1 MYLDKIVETK
11 RQEVAAL
18 AAHFSINEAERLIA
32 DIGPTRGFHRALA
45 EGRNREMGLIAEVK
59 KASPSKG
66 LIRADFHPVEIARS
80 YEAAGADC
88 ISVLTDET
96 YFQGSG
102 DYLQAIREAVK
113 LPLLRKDFI
122 IDERQIF
129 EARLLGADAV
139 LLIAAILDDVQLR
152 DYLQAASSLGLDS
165 LVEVH
170 DRTELERVLSL
181 NTAKLIGINNRNL
194 KTFETTLQVT
204 ADLAKQVP
212 ADITLIS
219 ESGIQTPEDISF
231 LAGCGA
237 KGVLIG
243 ETFMRH
249 EDVQQA
255 VVNVMG
261 SASRAGQ

>member
-11 RQEVAAL
+11 RREVAAL
-18 AAHFSINEAERLIA
+18 AEQFSQKEAERLIA
-32 DIGPTRGFHRALA
+32 GMGPTRGFHRALT
-45 EGRNREMGLIAEVK
+45 EGRKRELGLIAEVK

-66 LIRADFHPVEIARS
+66 LIRPDFHPVEIARS

-88 ISVLTDET
+88 ISVLTDEA

-102 DYLQAIREAVK
+102 EYLQAIRDAVQ

-122 IDERQIF
+122 IDERQIY

-139 LLIAAILDDVQLR
+139 LLIAAILDDAQLR
-152 DYLQAASSLGLDS
+152 DYLQIAASLGLDS

-170 DRTELERVLSL
+170 DDTELERVLGL
-181 NTAKLIGINNRNL
+181 GTAKLIGINNRNL

-212 ADITLIS
+212 AGITLIS
-219 ESGIQTPEDISF
+219 ESGIQSSKDIQF
-231 LAGCGA
+231 LADCGA

-243 ETFMRH
+243 ETFMRKL
-249 EDVQQA
+249 DVEQA
-255 VVNVMG
+255 VHEVMG
-261 SASRAGQ
+261 AYSNAGQ

>member
-18 AAHFSINEAERLIA
+18 AADFSQNEAERLIA
-32 DIGPTRGFHRALA
+32 GMSPARGFHRALT
-45 EGRNREMGLIAEVK
+45 EGRKRKLGLIAEVK

-66 LIRADFHPVEIARS
+66 LIRPDFHPVEIARS

-88 ISVLTDET
+88 ISVLTDVA

-102 DYLQAIREAVK
+102 DYLQAIREAVQ

-122 IDERQIF
+122 IDERQIY

-139 LLIAAILDDVQLR
+139 LLIAAILDDTQLR
-152 DYLQAASSLGLDS
+152 DYLQVAASLGLDS

-170 DRTELERVLSL
+170 DQTELDRVLSL
-181 NTAKLIGINNRNL
+181 GTAKLIGINNRNL

-204 ADLAKQVP
+204 ADLAKQIPDDV
-212 ADITLIS
+212 TLIS
-219 ESGIQTPEDISF
+219 ESGIQTPGDIQF
-231 LAGCGA
+231 LADCGA

-243 ETFMRH
+243 ETFMRQP
-249 EDVQQA
+249 DVEQA
-255 VVNVMG
+255 VYDVMG
-261 SASRAGQ
+261 SRSKIGQ

>member
-18 AAHFSINEAERLIA
+18 AEHFSQKEAELMIS
-32 DIGPTRGFHRALA
+32 GMSPTRGFHRALA
-45 EGRNREMGLIAEVK
+45 EGRNRAMGLIAEVK

-80 YEAAGADC
+80 YEEAGADC
-88 ISVLTDET
+88 ISVLTDEA

-102 DYLQAIREAVK
+102 EYLQAIREAVQ

-122 IDERQIF
+122 IDERQIY

-139 LLIAAILDDVQLR
+139 LLIAAILDDAQLQ
-152 DYLQAASSLGLDS
+152 DYLQLAASLGLDS

-170 DRTELERVLSL
+170 DHTELDRVLRL
-181 NTAKLIGINNRNL
+181 GNAELIGINNRNL

-204 ADLAKQVP
+204 AELAKQMP
-212 ADITLIS
+212 SGITLIS
-219 ESGIQTPEDISF
+219 ESGIQTAEDIQF
-231 LAGCGA
+231 LADCGA

-243 ETFMRH
+243 ETFMRQP
-249 EDVQQA
+249 DVKQA
-255 VVNVMG
+255 VYDVMG
-261 SASRAGQ
+261 SLNRVGR